1 MSLNFLLPEQNLAIR
16 TGLLLSIVSLA
27 ACTQTS
33 SPFHVGELPE
43 IHATANLED
52 LHQKH
57 PKVPLVT
64 RPEIRDN
71 ANIQAN
77 TLYEPR
83 PELAPAQPT
92 VIAPATSSGSKPDRY
107 DGAKIPLLEL
117 SLPETILLGLRK
129 NKQIESA
136 YIGRVA
142 EKYSLYV
149 AEEEFVPRWKAI
161 TASTGM
167 EEGDSDSDAQ
177 TSRLG
182 THVTWDTPY
191 GTSFAFSWD
200 NEHLNSSGSAIE
212 NSGSSTL
219 ELTLTQPLLR
229 GAGFDIN
236 TATLRTA
243 RIEEEQN
250 RLALRSSVMNTISV
264 LSAAYFD
271 YVKQERSVE
280 IALKDLGRSKKLLQ
294 ANMLQVQ
301 AGKLAAAEVVQ
312 TRFAVSN
319 KEMALHDSN
328 NSLDNAR
335 LRLLNL
341 LSLELKT
348 PIQSA
353 QQLDPNLLPVDL
365 DRAVQIASENNP
377 NYLSQRLSI
386 NIAEINLQT
395 ALDDL
400 RWKLDLKAGYSKS
413 GTSNNVSGAI
423 SDLPDAPGLWNA
435 SLNLEIPIDRL
446 DLTGNQ
452 VGAEVALEQA
462 NLNLENSRE
471 NLETAV
477 RNAVRNVGS
486 TWQRVLLSKRSR
498 ELARQTLKIEIMKLK
513 AGRTT
518 NFEVIARQ
526 ESLQQAESSEL
537 NTVIAYLLALIQL
550 DQQLGTTLKTWKIDL

>member
-92 VIAPATSSGSKPDRY
+92 VIAPTTSSGSKPDRY
-107 DGAKIPLLEL
+107 DGTKIPLLEL

-212 NSGSSTL
+212 NSGSSKL

-243 RIEEEQN
+243 RIEEERN

-264 LSAAYFD
+264 LSASYFD

-301 AGKLAAAEVVQ
+301 AGELAAAEVVQ

-446 DLTGNQ
+446 DLTSNQ